1 MPRLHTDRLYEGEL
15 RKIREMLLMMG
26 AKVEE
31 MLSHAMRALI
41 ERDSE
46 LAERTL
52 YIDRQIN
59 RLEMEVDD
67 LCLRVLARRQPVASD
82 LRFVTMALKVVTDL
96 ERMGDL
102 GVNICERV
110 VELNEEPP
118 LKPYVEVVNMAE
130 AAQEMLRE
138 ALDAFVAGD
147 AERAQAI
154 VERDSKVDAY
164 YGAIF
169 RELLTYMMENPRNIF
184 RATRVQSIAKYIERI
199 ADHAT
204 NLAEMVVFMVR
215 GKDIRHVGKLE
226 RRGAQSNKPPPLAG
240 LEIGKRSPTPPRVHE
255 DRSDDSDASLRDVMS
270 GARGPSTRRS

>member
-1 MPRLHTDRLYEGEL
+1 MPRTHTDRLYEGEL
-15 RKIREMLLMMG
+15 RKLREMLLVMG

-41 ERDSE
+41 ERDTE

-82 LRFVTMALKVVTDL
+82 LRFITMALKVVTDL

-110 VELNEEPP
+110 IELNEEPP

-226 RRGAQSNKPPPLAG
+226 RRAMSSRPPSVEVRKG
-240 LEIGKRSPTPPRVHE
+240 TPTPGRVA
-255 DRSDDSDASLRDVMS
+255 DDSDASLRDVIERAPAS
-270 GARGPSTRRS
+270 GNSAGRGPPSRR

>member
-1 MPRLHTDRLYEGEL
+1 MPRLHTDREYEGEL
-15 RKIREMLLMMG
+15 SRLREMLLMMG

-31 MLSHAMRALI
+31 MLRQAMKALVT
-41 ERDSE
+41 RDTA
-46 LAERTL
+46 LAEKTL
-52 YIDRQIN
+52 EIDRQIN
-59 RLEMEVDD
+59 RLEIEVDE

-82 LRFVTMALKVVTDL
+82 LRFLTMALKVVTDL

-118 LKPYVEVVNMAE
+118 LESYLQVVNMAD

-147 AERAQAI
+147 ADRAQTI
-154 VERDSKVDAY
+154 VQRDSKVDAY
-164 YGAIF
+164 YATIF

-184 RATRVQSIAKYIERI
+184 RATRVQSIAKYLERI

-204 NLAEMVVFMVR
+204 NVAEMVVFMVR
-215 GKDIRHVGKLE
+215 GKDIRHAGKLE
-226 RRGAQSNKPPPLAG
+226 RRASSQRPPAVTPKGRGAS
-240 LEIGKRSPTPPRVHE
+240 
-255 DRSDDSDASLRDVMS
+255 
-270 GARGPSTRRS
+270 